1 MRLLPRSTCAIAA
14 VIDKAAK
21 GETEE
26 QRDLAGLLGATGQ
39 SVDKGV
45 VTARRGGDGLDGHG
59 HHRRGPLAVDVG
71 REPHHCEQEGED

>member
-1 MRLLPRSTCAIAA
+1 MLSATVTPDPSASH
-14 VIDKAAK
+14 D
-21 GETEE
+21 
-26 QRDLAGLLGATGQ
+26 GATGQ

-59 HHRRGPLAVDVG
+59 HHPRGPLAVDVG